1 MLVPHLLRHRWRIA
15 AAVLALTAA
24 AGASLSMPLAIRLM
38 IDDGFAAGTAADVAP
53 YFGLLLAVVAVLAL
67 ASATRFYFVTWLG
80 ERVVA
85 DVRNAVFAHLTTLD
99 AGFYDTA
106 KTGEVVSRLTADTT
120 QIKAA
125 VGAAASIALRNLV
138 LLVGALGLMVWT
150 SPRLSLFVVLAIPL
164 IALPLAAF
172 IRRVRKL
179 SREAQDTLAEA
190 SAYGTEALGAV
201 RTMQAFTNEGRVGA
215 RFGSA
220 VERAFAAARASIRL
234 RAVLTATLMFLVFAS
249 VIAVLW
255 VGTQDVFAGRLTAG
269 ELAQFVLYAVF
280 AASAMGEIAQVWGE
294 VAAAAGATER
304 LTELLAVKPAVTVPE
319 RPRALRSPVEGRV
332 TFENVSFAY
341 PTRPDITVL
350 DGVSFAVAPGET
362 VALVGPSGAGKST
375 IFHLLLRQYDP
386 RSGEI
391 ALDGVNVREADPQ
404 DVRRH
409 LGLVSQDPV
418 VFGDTIAENIRYG
431 YPDAAEPEIIEA
443 AKAAQAHGFIADLP
457 DGYETLVGERGVT
470 LSGGQRQR
478 IAVARA
484 LLKDAP
490 VLLLDE
496 ATSALDAESEALV
509 QTALDRLMEGRTTLI
524 IAHRLATVLKADRIL
539 VMDHGRIAES
549 GRHDGLVAKGGL
561 YARLA
566 RLQFTEGPAGAAIAA
581 E

>member
-1 MLVPHLLRHRWRIA
+1 MLLPYLLSHRWRIA
-15 AAVLALTAA
+15 GAAVALVTA
-24 AGASLSMPLAIRLM
+24 AGASLSMPLAIRFM
-38 IDDGFAAGTAADVAP
+38 IDEGFSAGTPSEVAP
-53 YFGLLLAVVAVLAL
+53 YFAALIAIVAVLAL

-85 DVRNAVFAHLTTLD
+85 DVRNAVFRHLTTLD
-99 AGFYDTA
+99 ATFYDTA

-125 VGAAASIALRNLV
+125 VGAAASIALRNVV
-138 LLVGALGLMVWT
+138 LLAGALALMIWT
-150 SPRLSLFVVLAIPL
+150 SPRLSLFVVLAIPV
-164 IALPLAAF
+164 IALPLFAF
-172 IRRVRKL
+172 IRRVRRL
-179 SREAQDTLAEA
+179 SRRAQDTLAEA

-201 RTMQAFTNEGRVGA
+201 RTMQAFTNEGLVER
-215 RFGSA
+215 RFSGA
-220 VERAFAAARASIRL
+220 VEGAFGAARASIRV

-249 VIAVLW
+249 VLTVMWI
-255 VGTQDVFAGRLTAG
+255 GMQDVFAGRITAG

-280 AASAMGEIAQVWGE
+280 AASAMGEISQVWGE

-304 LTELLAVKPAVTVPE
+304 LTELLAVEPVVRVAPSP
-319 RPRALRSPVEGRV
+319 RPLPRPVRGELR
-332 TFENVSFAY
+332 FEDVSFAY
-341 PTRPDITVL
+341 PTRPDLGVL
-350 DGVSFAVAPGET
+350 DGVSFTVSPGET

-375 IFHLLLRQYDP
+375 IFHLLLRHYDP
-386 RSGEI
+386 SRGTI
-391 ALDGVNVREADPQ
+391 ALDGVPIDACEPRDLREQ
-404 DVRRH
+404 
-409 LGLVSQDPV
+409 LGLVPQDPV

-431 YPDAAEPEIIEA
+431 RSDAGFAEVEEA
-443 AKAAQAHGFIADLP
+443 ARAAQAAGFIEALP
-457 DGYETLVGERGVT
+457 DRYETLVGERGVT

-484 LLKDAP
+484 VLKDAP

-509 QTALDRLMEGRTTLI
+509 QSALDRLMADRTTLI

-539 VMDHGRIAES
+539 VMDGGRIVES
-549 GRHDGLVAKGGL
+549 GTHDALVARGGL

-566 RLQFTEGPAGAAIAA
+566 RLQFTEGAVGAEAA